1 MEVNLV
7 DKNFEGRDLT
17 LHPGNFKWN
26 VSNIT
31 VSKHIFFTD
40 YCLQDVVKYKSQQ
53 KKVAWLIEPKAI
65 SPNSYSYIEN
75 NHHLF
80 DYVLTFDRELLAT
93 IKNSMYAPY
102 GTYWVTNKNIYNKNK
117 LLSIIASFKNETL
130 GHKIRHHII
139 NTTKGLDVYGKHPNY
154 KYVASKNEALDDY
167 YFSIAIENSIQDS
180 YWTEK
185 LLDCFVTKTIP
196 IYWGTRDVSNFFNQ
210 DGIIFFNK
218 STELRSILDTLTPEL
233 YKQKE
238 HAIEEN
244 YKLALQYKD
253 PEDYIFKNY
262 KYLIS

>member
-17 LHPGNFKWN
+17 IYPDNFKWVLSN
-26 VSNIT
+26 VP

-40 YCLQDVVKYKSQQ
+40 YCLKDVVNCKSQQ

-65 SPNSYSYIEN
+65 YPDSYSYIEDN
-75 NHHLF
+75 YNLF
-80 DYVLTFDRELLAT
+80 DYVLTFDRELLSK
-93 IKNSMYAPY
+93 INNGLFAPY
-102 GTYWVTNKNIYNKNK
+102 GTYWVTNNKIYNKDK
-117 LLSIIASFKNETL
+117 LVSIIASFKNETL
-130 GHKIRHHII
+130 GHKIRHHVI
-139 NTTKGLDVYGKHPNY
+139 NTFSGIDVYGKHPNY
-154 KYVASKNEALDDY
+154 TYVVSKNEALDNY
-167 YFSIAIENSIQDS
+167 YFSIVIENSIQDS

-196 IYWGTRDVSNFFNQ
+196 IYWGTRDVCNFFNK
-210 DGIIFFNK
+210 DGILFFDK
-218 STELRSILDTLTPEL
+218 SKELKDILDIITPEL

-244 YKLALQYKD
+244 YNIALMYKD